1 MVHTPPISIPFIG
14 SKSKI
19 IYLMN
24 ILICLFYAT
33 DDGKETK
40 TKHVDLH
47 DLAKLTDENIANL
60 ITKGQKQQNNTNA
73 TDK

>member
-1 MVHTPPISIPFIG
+1 MLKASELKA
-14 SKSKI
+14 KSKQSF
-19 IYLMN
+19 YN
-24 ILICLFYAT
+24 YCLGE
-33 DDGKETK
+33 GKETK

-73 TDK
+73 